1 MVLGGEPQLGK
12 LGPSGLSSNQRSS
25 DITAANIHER
35 LATLKD
41 HYEFQSS
48 LNCLTYVEKP
58 YYATNNGFR
67 DQFQERPVDICPGCL
82 GPAGEKQPN
91 DLHKNWSVR
100 VCDTCKD
107 VNPGGGDE
115 FYSGQAVIRT
125 KRAAAANPTDNEQPN
140 SSTSQPH
147 PLVCNHL

>member
-1 MVLGGEPQLGK
+1 MPVLGAASEWCWEENPK

-91 DLHKNWSVR
+91 DLHKTWSVR

-115 FYSGQAVIRT
+115 FYLGQAVIRT
-125 KRAAAANPTDNEQPN
+125 KRAAAANPTDN
-140 SSTSQPH
+140 
-147 PLVCNHL
+147 